1 MTSIWLFSLA
11 IPSRGSHGLGTH
23 WDRPQL
29 SILINPHLA
38 GTTAGQSFPLLVQQL
53 ASPFPCWYNSWPVL
67 SLATTNRGYNSWPVL
82 SLAGTTAGQF
92 FPLLVQQLASP
103 FPCWYNSWHAVL
115 SLAGTSAGQSIP
127 LLVATNNRGTTAS

>member
-38 GTTAGQSFPLLVQQL
+38 GTRAGQSFPLLLLTGGTTAGQSFPCMAGTTAGHSFPLLVQQL

-67 SLATTNRGYNSWPVL
+67 SLA
-82 SLAGTTAGQF
+82 GTTAGQS
-92 FPLLVQQLASP
+92 FPLLVQQLACSP
-103 FPCWYNSWHAVL
+103 FPCWYISWPVL
-115 SLAGTSAGQSIP
+115 SLVSCC
-127 LLVATNNRGTTAS
+127 